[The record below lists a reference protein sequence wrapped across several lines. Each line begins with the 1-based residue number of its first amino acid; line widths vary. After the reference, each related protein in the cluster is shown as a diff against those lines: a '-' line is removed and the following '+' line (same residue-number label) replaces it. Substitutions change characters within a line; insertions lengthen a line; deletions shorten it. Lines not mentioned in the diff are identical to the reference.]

1 MIENE
6 ARGWH
11 GSYSS
16 VGRISAEMFPI
27 ILFKDQI
34 IEVRYKKK
42 KIKDYFSTEED
53 LNNKLIL
60 DEGDDI
66 FNVEYKTKIKLKKR
80 KNLIC
85 KPDAEKTIPEEYK
98 YHNLHHK
105 DLFNYKNLI
114 KNQSNLSST
123 AYDPKKEFVWSKT
136 LTGPQWSTLCGR
148 EKGGIFKLENCSLTP
163 NNKLIKNENKNN
175 NLNTFY
181 SLKRGVIMNK
191 MTERGI
197 IPTYYDLRIR
207 NDKPFNE
214 VSKTKPLNNNTNDNN
229 NINSINKKE
238 INQLNIISDNDK
250 QSTSNTNNISKN
262 NKLKKNIYSSPNVNH
277 ALNFAKNLSREQYN
291 FIKRNREGIR
301 PFFNPKYDL
310 VEPRSLTMV
319 SYNKKSKGKSMPKR
333 LIGVDINLFYD
344 PDKIINKINNHRQIN
359 VPLFK
364 YMSNKCEKNGKF
376 PSHMLNIHSRSSLEM
391 ITGKTLK
398 MNNYAK
404 VDSKNEYSTFC
415 QKKSFNKI
423 INYELLKN
431 EKINEGNSNFQ
442 KLAKI
447 FGNNKRIKNL
457 MEFYTKNF
465 DDDKIQY
472 TGDKFDSITLKS
484 MKSNGKLNKEEKE
497 LFSIN
502 LTN

>member
-6 ARGWH
+6 AKGWH

-16 VGRISAEMFPI
+16 VGRISAEIFPM
-27 ILFKDQI
+27 ILIKDQI
-34 IEVRYKKK
+34 IKGRYKKK
-42 KIKDYFSTEED
+42 KMKDYFSTEED
-53 LNNKLIL
+53 LNNKIIL

-66 FNVEYKTKIKLKKR
+66 FNNEYKTKIKLKKR
-80 KNLIC
+80 KKGIC
-85 KPDAEKTIPEEYK
+85 KPYPKKGIPEEYK

-105 DLFNYKNLI
+105 DLFNYKKLLE
-114 KNQSNLSST
+114 NQSNLNST
-123 AYDPKKEFVWSKT
+123 AYDPKKEFIWSRT

-148 EKGGIFKLENCSLTP
+148 EKGGIFKLDNSSLTP
-163 NNKLIKNENKNN
+163 INKLKKNENKNN
-175 NLNTFY
+175 FNTFY
-181 SLKRGVIMNK
+181 SLKGGVQMNK
-191 MTERGI
+191 MTKRGI

-207 NDKPFNE
+207 NDKPFINDGLKAK
-214 VSKTKPLNNNTNDNN
+214 SLNDD
-229 NINSINKKE
+229 NINSNINNDNTDIINKKE
-238 INQLNIISDNDK
+238 IQLNIISDSDK
-250 QSTSNTNNISKN
+250 QAISPTNNNI
-262 NKLKKNIYSSPNVNH
+262 KLKKNIISSSNINH
-277 ALNFAKNLSREQYN
+277 AINFSKNLSREQYN
-291 FIKRNREGIR
+291 YIKRNREGIR

-319 SYNKKSKGKSMPKR
+319 SYNKRSKRKPMPKR

-344 PDKIINKINNHRQIN
+344 PDKIINKINNHKQIN

-364 YMSNKCEKNGKF
+364 YMQNKNKKNGKF
-376 PSHMLNIHSRSSLEM
+376 PSHMQNIYNRSSLEM
-391 ITGKTLK
+391 ITEKTLK
-398 MNNYAK
+398 MNNY
-404 VDSKNEYSTFC
+404 SKANTKSDYSTFC

-431 EKINEGNSNFQ
+431 GKMNEGRTYLQ
-442 KLAKI
+442 KLAQK
-447 FGNNKRIKNL
+447 FGNNKKIKNL

-465 DDDKIQY
+465 DDDKVQY

-484 MKSNGKLNKEEKE
+484 MKSNGQLNEQEKQ